1 MGIGGSIS
9 MKQKMSRMLGGAGL
23 VAMCTLVAACGESSS
38 PSQIEYE
45 RLEQRV
51 AELEQRLA
59 ERDQKITELTEELKE
74 QDIASAVIEGADT
87 ESTESSKNGPLDQGD
102 GVRITLGQYQQVE
115 IGMTYEDVAA
125 IMGGDG
131 NAISESST
139 MAVYSYFGTGGIGA
153 NAVFTFQNGKLLTKA
168 QSGLDG

>member
-1 MGIGGSIS
+1 
-9 MKQKMSRMLGGAGL
+9 MLGGAGL
-23 VAMCTLVAACGESSS
+23 MVMCSLLAACGESSS

-59 ERDQKITELTEELKE
+59 DRDQKIEELTEELKE
-74 QDIASAVIEGADT
+74 HDLASVTIEGAEADSA
-87 ESTESSKNGPLDQGD
+87 EPGKNGPLDQGD
-102 GVRITLGQYQQVE
+102 GVRITFEQYQQVK
-115 IGMTYEDVAA
+115 IGMTYEEVAA
-125 IMGGDG
+125 IMGGNG
-131 NAISESST
+131 NAISEASST
-139 MAVYSYFGTGGIGA
+139 AVYSYFGTGGIGA